1 MWPVYNGA
9 LTFGMSDLDADTE
22 KQTSTDFQIDSENP
36 KSRRPQSKALDK
48 LKIRSIKLK
57 RRQM

>member
-36 KSRRPQSKALDK
+36 KSTRPQSKALDK